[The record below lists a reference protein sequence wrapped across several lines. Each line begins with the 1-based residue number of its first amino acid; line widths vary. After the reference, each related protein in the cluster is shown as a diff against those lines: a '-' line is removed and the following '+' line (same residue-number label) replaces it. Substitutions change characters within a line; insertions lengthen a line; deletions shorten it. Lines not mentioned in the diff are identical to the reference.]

1 MDFVGEAGLVAS
13 RLSLCVIVRNG
24 REDLERCINSARP
37 YVDEIVVVDTGSTD
51 GTLELLPKLAHRF
64 RSTRWQDD
72 FSAARN
78 EALELATG
86 EWVLVLDADESL
98 DGQHALLLREALANP
113 RMLAYQLLIVHH
125 LGQGVLS
132 KGVYTFRLFRR
143 RPQIRYRYRIH
154 EQVSE
159 SVQALC
165 QAEGLET
172 GRLPVLIHHYGYM
185 PGRNPTRRMRNIR
198 LLELSLTEHP
208 RDPYFLYKLA
218 GEVRQDDV
226 QRSLTLLEQAT
237 EVLLALPLPDLI
249 QQPYCLEVFALT
261 VQQTD
266 PLRGAEAALAR
277 CRQVSSVLKPVHP
290 LFHYLE
296 GNLLWNLGRK
306 EEAVQSLELS
316 IDSTLEAQDFYFD
329 AGDMLLRAHQLLG
342 EYAYQQGF
350 YERARRHFERMLVLA
365 PGHEL
370 ARAYELRIKA
380 LLEDA
385 GAALRAAFDWYRAT
399 RSSEAALL
407 CGELLLA
414 MGLAEAAERWLSTLE
429 RDFASRPEVLSRAAG
444 LRQALASDP
453 SSQT

>member
-1 MDFVGEAGLVAS
+1 MGEAGLVGA

-24 REDLERCINSARP
+24 REDLERCLNSARP
-37 YVDEIVVVDTGSTD
+37 FVDEIVVVDTGSTD
-51 GTLELLPKLAHRF
+51 STLELLSKLAVQVHHVV
-64 RSTRWQDD
+64 WQDD

-78 EALELATG
+78 EALALATG
-86 EWVLVLDADESL
+86 DWILVLDADESL
-98 DGQHALLLREALANP
+98 DSQHALLMREALLNP
-113 RMLAYQLLIVHH
+113 RMVAYQLLITHH

-143 RPQIRYRYRIH
+143 HPQIRYRYRIH

-159 SVQALC
+159 AVQALC
-165 QAEGLET
+165 QAEGFET
-172 GRLPVLIHHYGYM
+172 GRLPILIHHYGYM
-185 PGRNPTRRMRNIR
+185 PGRNPTRRSRNIR
-198 LLELSLTEHP
+198 LLQLSLQEHP

-218 GEVRQDDV
+218 GELRPDDP
-226 QRSLTLLEQAT
+226 QKCLTLLEQAT
-237 EVLLALPLPDLI
+237 QELLTLPLEELL

-266 PLRGAEAALAR
+266 QLCGGEAALAL
-277 CRQVSSVLKPVHP
+277 CRRVSSILQPVHP

-296 GNLLWNLGRK
+296 GNLLWNLGLK
-306 EEAVQSLELS
+306 AEAVDSLELS
-316 IDSTLEAQDFYFD
+316 IESTLEAQDFYFD

-342 EYAYQQGF
+342 EHAYQQGF

-370 ARAYELRIKA
+370 ARAYVLRLRA
-380 LLEDA
+380 FLEDA
-385 GAALRAAFDWYRAT
+385 GGALRAGFDWYRAS

-414 MGLAEAAERWLSTLE
+414 MGLLEAAERWLSTLE
-429 RDFASRPEVLSRAAG
+429 ADFPNRPEVLARAAS
-444 LRQALASDP
+444 LKQSIAPVIP
-453 SSQT
+453 SKP